1 MMLSSLGA
9 CLAVGLSVLLGLF
22 ALTGAAGR
30 KRRGG

>member
-1 MMLSSLGA
+1 MLTSL
-9 CLAVGLSVLLGLF
+9 VGLWACGLTVLGGLF